1 MGAGRM
7 AGRIPKKL
15 RQLEEFLNS
24 DAVCDDAMLLS
35 ELDGFMAG
43 LAVGPALIMPSEW
56 IPVIWAG
63 EEPIF
68 DSEEQAQ
75 NFMGLLMD
83 YYNDVIRKLDQNKY
97 MPIYDQD
104 NDGGVFWEIWLEG
117 FFRAVLLR
125 PDDWL
130 SYTHTEDEK
139 LQQSIFILMRLHE
152 MITAPD
158 GFEAME
164 IDAELENAAPDLI
177 PESVVQLH
185 EYRKRTARPPASNDD
200 HPLPKTGRNDPCPCG
215 SGKKFKKCCLQ

>member
-1 MGAGRM
+1 M